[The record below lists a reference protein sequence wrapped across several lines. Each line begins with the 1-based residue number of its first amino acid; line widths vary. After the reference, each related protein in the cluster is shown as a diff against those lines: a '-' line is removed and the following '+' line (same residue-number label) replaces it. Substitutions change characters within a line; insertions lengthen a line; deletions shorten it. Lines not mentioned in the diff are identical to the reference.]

1 MLDDVSTAADST
13 GGRISRR
20 GRTQGPRVFGTWRL
34 ALFSFIFIAS
44 INSTPA
50 LASYGLSSI
59 FFYGIAIVF
68 LLVPTALT
76 SSELGASIPATGGIY
91 VWTRTALGDRLG
103 FLVIW
108 LEWAAQ
114 VIAMPVIMTTIATQ
128 VAYGF
133 DPALADDNMFM
144 FLVVVITIW
153 GMTLISTRG
162 LKVARQLNLVA
173 VFVGNLIPAL
183 IIVGLAILW
192 LAQGRGSQ
200 MPLTPSAVV
209 PQWDGFATIVF
220 ASTTFLMFA
229 GIEISAIHA
238 GDVTNPSRTIPRANG
253 IAALLCIAL
262 FVPVTLAIGVVVPAS
277 TESVV
282 AGVMQAVR
290 DFFPAFGMSWAVPVF
305 ALMIASGLA
314 LSVMQMLGGPA
325 RGVMVAAREGNLP
338 KFFQHENG
346 KGAPIRIILVQSV
359 VSSILA
365 TLFVLMPSVQNAWWA
380 LAATQTQLTL
390 LIYVIMYAALRRLRK
405 TQPDLERPYRI
416 PGGRIGMYVVTV
428 GGSLA
433 CLSVIAINFVPPS
446 QLDSVSFP
454 LYAGAMIL
462 GVVVVCGLPFL
473 ARAFRKPGWVTV
485 SEAVTDAAAEADVA
499 ASEDPEPAP
508 A

>member
-1 MLDDVSTAADST
+1 MTQADGGTPGVDT
-13 GGRISRR
+13 GGAAAVEAPEADRR
-20 GRTQGPRVFGTWRL
+20 RVFGTWRL

-44 INSTPA
+44 INSVPA
-50 LASYGLSSI
+50 LASYGMSAI
-59 FFYGIAIVF
+59 FFYGIAVLF
-68 LLVPTALT
+68 LLVPTAMA
-76 SSELGASIPATGGIY
+76 SSELGASLPATGGIY
-91 VWTRTALGDRLG
+91 VWTRTAFGDRLG

-133 DPALADDNMFM
+133 DPDLADDNMFM

-153 GMTLISTRG
+153 TMTLISTRG
-162 LKVARQLNLVA
+162 LQVAKKLNLVA
-173 VFVGNLIPAL
+173 VIIGNLIPWL

-200 MPLTPSAVV
+200 TDLSASAVV

-238 GDVTNPSRTIPRANG
+238 GNVKDPTRAIPRANA
-253 IAALLCIAL
+253 ITAVLCVLL
-262 FVPVTLAIGVVVPAS
+262 FVPATLAIAVVVPANN
-277 TESVV
+277 ESVV
-282 AGVMQAVR
+282 AGLMQAVR
-290 DFFPAFGMSWAVPVF
+290 DFFPVFDISWLIPVF

-325 RGVMVAAREGNLP
+325 RGVMIAAREGNLP
-338 KFFQHENG
+338 PFFQHESKRG
-346 KGAPIRIILVQSV
+346 VPIRIILVQSC
-359 VSSILA
+359 VSSVLA

-390 LIYVIMYAALRRLRK
+390 AIYVIMYLSVRRLRK
-405 TQPDLERPYRI
+405 HQPDLPRPYKI
-416 PGGRIGMYVVTV
+416 PGGRVGLFVVTV
-428 GGSLA
+428 GGALA

-454 LYAGAMIL
+454 LYAGAMVL
-462 GVVVVCGLPFL
+462 GVVTVCGLPFL
-473 ARAFRKPGWVTV
+473 ARIFRKPTWVTA
-485 SEAVTDAAAEADVA
+485 EPGAEDAPPPRAAATAD
-499 ASEDPEPAP
+499 
-508 A
+508 